1 MIEINLLPKEMRR
14 PSGLGIPKS
23 VVIGAAATVAVV
35 IVLATVTAFQAYRVH
50 AIDGKI
56 AEVRRQAERMR
67 DDIMLVDRLVDVKT
81 KILSRLAAIET
92 LDRGRERWV
101 MILDELAGR
110 IPEFLWL
117 TQFRPMEM
125 VQGGH
130 KGGIASPSAA
140 VPTDTTS
147 STGSMMA
154 IEGYSFTLN
163 GLANFMLEL
172 NSSDYF
178 DQLQLDYAKL
188 TELDEQRAYNFSLRC
203 HLEDPIA
210 VDEAR
215 DVENIG
221 QDELD
226 ESIASPGVASLLN
239 GEQGH

>member
-1 MIEINLLPKEMRR
+1 MRR

-23 VVIGAAATVAVV
+23 AVIGAAATMV
-35 IVLATVTAFQAYRVH
+35 IVMALAAVTAVQAYRVH

-67 DDIMLVDRLVDVKT
+67 EDIVLVDRLVDVKT

-110 IPEFLWL
+110 VPDFLWL
-117 TQFRPMEM
+117 TAFRPATP
-125 VQGGH
+125 VGAGA
-130 KGGIASPSAA
+130 KGGISSPSAA
-140 VPTDTTS
+140 APADTTAPAELLMS
-147 STGSMMA
+147 

-163 GLANFMLEL
+163 GLANFLLEL

-178 DQLQLDYAKL
+178 AQPQLSFAKL
-188 TELDEQRAYNFSLRC
+188 IEVDDQRAYNFSLNCR
-203 HLEDPIA
+203 LEEPIA
-210 VDEAR
+210 VDEAH
-215 DVENIG
+215 DVENSE

-226 ESIASPGVASLLN
+226 ESSAVPGVASLLN
-239 GEQGH
+239 DEQDH